1 MDVKI
6 PSSQATKPS
15 MSWLSLLQLVFSA
28 LAASFLLGAAAIIAL
43 TDFTQG
49 FLQGS
54 IGADRTQTFMIAAS
68 LTFAGLFILPSAWY
82 SWKRIA
88 YSGAQ
93 ATPRPEP
100 RHFGLILTAVLL
112 VLVVGALV
120 LGERVS
126 RDEQVSW
133 FLLPPLNILASG
145 LPALWLAYIG
155 TRELIP
161 GVPSRRWGVF
171 ASGLLLGPVV
181 ILLIELIVLLGLG
194 ILVILW
200 VMLDPDLSSQ
210 LNSLLFRLQHTGA
223 DSQVFLDTL
232 LPFLLNPG
240 ILLLVFA
247 FVSLIVPMVEEALK
261 PVGVWFLARQK
272 LTPAQGFGYGVLSGL
287 GFGLFEN
294 LGNTTTGGEA
304 WVLLA
309 STRISTLLLHG
320 LTAGL
325 VGWALASAWLNRNY
339 LRLVTTYILAVL
351 LHGLWNGMA
360 VLSIFSTLQG
370 ETGLSIPT
378 ILVQVGDIS
387 AIVIVTLGAFNLVF
401 FIGFSNMLRRN
412 LNRDAAPTGG
422 PLLEA
427 GVDTEPAATNN
438 DAPAL
443 SPAEGK
449 PDSQPGEDAIS

>member
-1 MDVKI
+1 MDVQI

-15 MSWLSLLQLVFSA
+15 TSWLSLLQLVFSA
-28 LAASFLLGAAAIIAL
+28 LAASFLLGAAALIAL
-43 TDFTQG
+43 NDFTQG
-49 FLQGS
+49 FIQGS
-54 IGADRTQTFMIAAS
+54 IGADRTQTYMIAAS
-68 LTFAGLFILPSAWY
+68 LAFAGLIVLPSAWY

-88 YSGAQ
+88 YPEAE

-100 RHFGLILTAVLL
+100 RHFGLVLTVVLL
-112 VLVVGALV
+112 MLVAGALL
-120 LGERVS
+120 LGARVS

-133 FLLPPLNILASG
+133 YLLPPLNILATG
-145 LPALWLAYIG
+145 LPALWLAYVG
-155 TRELIP
+155 TRGLIP
-161 GVPSRRWGVF
+161 GAPSRRWGVF
-171 ASGLLLGPVV
+171 ASGLVLGPVV
-181 ILLIELIVLLGLG
+181 ILLIELIMLLGLG

-223 DSQVFLDTL
+223 DSQSLLDTL

-240 ILLLVFA
+240 ILLMVFA

-309 STRISTLLLHG
+309 SSRISTLLLHG

-325 VGWALASAWLNRNY
+325 VGWALASAWRNRKYFY
-339 LRLVTTYILAVL
+339 LVITYILAVL

-360 VLSIFSTLQG
+360 VLSIFSGLQG
-370 ETGLSIPT
+370 ETSLSIPT
-378 ILVQVGDIS
+378 FLVQVGDIS
-387 AIVIVTLGAFNLVF
+387 AIVIVALGAFNLVF

-412 LNRDAAPTGG
+412 LNRKAGPIGG
-422 PLLEA
+422 PLLEPE
-427 GVDTEPAATNN
+427 VHNEPAVTDN

-443 SPAEGK
+443 SPAEAK
-449 PDSQPGEDAIS
+449 PDSQLDEDAIS